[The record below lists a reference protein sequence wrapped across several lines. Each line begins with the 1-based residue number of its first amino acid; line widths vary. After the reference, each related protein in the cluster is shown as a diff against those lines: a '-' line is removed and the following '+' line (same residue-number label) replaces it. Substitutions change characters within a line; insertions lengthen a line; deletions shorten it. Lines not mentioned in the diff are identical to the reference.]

1 MQEHA
6 SSEPTNTDVD
16 ETART
21 EEDVGRLLYAIANA
35 DQKSWPYRHFAVR
48 DVIDSAWAKELASMD
63 LGERMVRI
71 AEQRRIRVD
80 PNRFTLTLMPGDP
93 GDLPA
98 PIARLRA
105 MFAAPAV
112 AHTLVDVFRD
122 VLRHRLNKS
131 GGEYRLRRSLDLM
144 EDRTG
149 YRLTP
154 HTDHRAK
161 LVTMILYLDD
171 EPEGVPLGTSVYVP
185 KRPMDGAQ
193 ERFMGPPWHYDR
205 EDFTRVATVPHR
217 AGSAFCFAP
226 VPNSF
231 HGVEPVEHPDARRF
245 LVQFQVLALD
255 EADLIR

>member
-1 MQEHA
+1 MQENA
-6 SSEPTNTDVD
+6 PSESTSTDSDAV
-16 ETART
+16 ERT

-35 DQKSWPYRHFAVR
+35 DQKNWPYRHFAAR
-48 DVIDSAWAKELASMD
+48 DVIDAAWAKELASID
-63 LGERMVRI
+63 LGDRMVRI
-71 AEQRRIRVD
+71 AEQRQIRVD

-105 MFAAPAV
+105 MFSAPVV
-112 AHTLVDVFRD
+112 AQTLIDVFRD
-122 VLRHRLNKS
+122 VVRHRLNKFD
-131 GGEYRLRRSLDLM
+131 GGYRLRRSLDLM
-144 EDRTG
+144 EDCTG

-171 EPEGVPLGTSVYVP
+171 EPEGVSLGTSVYVP
-185 KRPMDGAQ
+185 KRPMESAQ
-193 ERFMGPPWHYDR
+193 DRFMGPPRHYDR
-205 EDFTRVATVPHR
+205 GDFTRVATIPHR

-231 HGVEPVEHPDARRF
+231 HGVEPVEHPDTRRF